1 VIHPETTFERIMLQ
15 CLEKG
20 TLHNQIFAHPQSINE
35 KFMRSF
41 VGGFL
46 KLPPVKRA
54 VMSDKLRSRFL
65 AAMKNGVKKQGKG
78 WVTEM

>member
-1 VIHPETTFERIMLQ
+1 
-15 CLEKG
+15 
-20 TLHNQIFAHPQSINE
+20 
-35 KFMRSF
+35 MRSF

-54 VMSDKLRSRFL
+54 LMSDKLRSRFL
-65 AAMKNGVKKQGKG
+65 DAMKEGVIKQGKG